1 MNTALNHINESQQR
15 LFDATISHIVAAL
28 NLMEILCYGK
38 RTHEGNMRSCFLPSQ
53 SVSLYTDYD
62 LLIIKGT
69 GKLKSL

>member
-1 MNTALNHINESQQR
+1 
-15 LFDATISHIVAAL
+15 
-28 NLMEILCYGK
+28 MEILCYGK